1 MTSGSRRPL
10 DWLMA
15 NFAQAVPRVSHAV
28 LVSTDGLLMA
38 ASDRLPEDR
47 ATQLAAVSS
56 GLASLSASAAE
67 LFARGTV
74 MQSVIEM
81 HGGYL
86 LLMRV
91 GDGSQL
97 AVLAAADCEI
107 RQVGYEMA
115 VLVERVGS
123 EIEVPLTS
131 VQVRSNPQ
139 VHEHY
144 SNTFVASPAYPLLVR
159 RLTEWREQVR
169 GGNRAA
175 GELLGTSAEPLPAGP
190 RQGERIPRKSG
201 IRTDFWRSS
210 RAEYCA
216 YLR

>member
-1 MTSGSRRPL
+1 
-10 DWLMA
+10 
-15 NFAQAVPRVSHAV
+15 
-28 LVSTDGLLMA
+28 MA

-175 GELLGTSAEPLPAGP
+175 GGTPGNFRRAPPSRATARRAHTPKEWHSYRLLEI
-190 RQGERIPRKSG
+190 IPRRVLRLPPVNSTLTFQPLCWLSHNRDHSG
-201 IRTDFWRSS
+201 DSHTS
-210 RAEYCA
+210 
-216 YLR
+216 